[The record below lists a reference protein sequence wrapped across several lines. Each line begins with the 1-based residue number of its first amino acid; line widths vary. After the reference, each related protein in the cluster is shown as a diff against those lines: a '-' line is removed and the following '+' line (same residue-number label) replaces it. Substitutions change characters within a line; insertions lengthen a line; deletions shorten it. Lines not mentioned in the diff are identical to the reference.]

1 MLELITLYTRHMLA
15 IVCVCTMILVPTLI
29 IIKIYKKIQEKITI
43 NRIYKFFHN
52 DEEEKDNGNN
62 W

>member
-1 MLELITLYTRHMLA
+1 MLELITLYTRHILA

-29 IIKIYKKIQEKITI
+29 IIKISKKIQEKIAI

-52 DEEEKDNGNN
+52 DEDR
-62 W
+62 